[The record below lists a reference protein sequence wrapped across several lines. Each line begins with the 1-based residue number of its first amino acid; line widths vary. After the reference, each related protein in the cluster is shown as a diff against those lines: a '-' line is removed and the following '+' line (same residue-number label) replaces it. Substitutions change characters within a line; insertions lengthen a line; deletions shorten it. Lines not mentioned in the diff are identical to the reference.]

1 VKKRVKKINPFET
14 AYEQY
19 RRLTDKAHSTV
30 DIKEKNLMFRRRI
43 NLLGVMEFL
52 LSKP

>member
-1 VKKRVKKINPFET
+1 MKTNKAFNT

-19 RRLTDKAHSTV
+19 RTLAEKTQSAR

-43 NLLGVMEFL
+43 NLLTVMKFL
-52 LSKP
+52 ISRTEPQG